1 MTSSP
6 FDAMKKVV
14 YSNDM
19 IDPDQIKGIEVLVAK
34 ALGFIDP
41 DSGSR
46 ASQYW
51 AVIDP
56 DIYRGYLACQLA
68 RHGLMPSW
76 IKKPQMEKPD
86 ELDKLI
92 DQYFELYPV
101 DKRPTGNAYIVFRKI
116 VNDNIKEFLI
126 QICAEEKVFKKF
138 KVEITSGNSTLI

>member
-6 FDAMKKVV
+6 FDAMKQVV
-14 YSNDM
+14 YSKGT

-56 DIYRGYLACQLA
+56 DIYRGYLACELA
-68 RHGLMPSW
+68 RHGRMPSW
-76 IKKPQMEKPD
+76 IKKPKAEKPD

-92 DQYFELYPV
+92 DQYFELYPL
-101 DKRPTGNAYIVFRKI
+101 DKRPTGNAYKVFKQL
-116 VNDNIKEFLI
+116 VSDNLKDFLL
-126 QICAEEKVFKKF
+126 QIYAEEKIFKKF
-138 KVEITSGNSTLI
+138 NVRL